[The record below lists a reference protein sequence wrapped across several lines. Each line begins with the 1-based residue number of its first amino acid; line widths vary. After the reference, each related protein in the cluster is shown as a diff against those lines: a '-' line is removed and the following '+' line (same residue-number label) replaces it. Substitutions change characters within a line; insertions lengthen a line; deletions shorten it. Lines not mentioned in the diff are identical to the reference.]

1 MGCKNVPCGKCPLL
15 ATAAESPLGC
25 APLPLPTVV
34 ACGGI
39 LKRAFNS
46 SLHGCPPELELSTS
60 DTPLSAGLGGN
71 EPLMRKEKNG
81 FPGKH

>member
-1 MGCKNVPCGKCPLL
+1 MGCKNVPCGKCPFV
-15 ATAAESPLGC
+15 ATPPESPFE
-25 APLPLPTVV
+25 AVPLPTVV

-60 DTPLSAGLGGN
+60 ETPLSAGLGGN
-71 EPLMRKEKNG
+71 EPLKYETQI
-81 FPGKH
+81 FQVS